1 MFVGPPT
8 KVCRTS
14 YKSTF
19 TYDPFVGGPTFIFV
33 GGPTNICRRS
43 YKQHEVL
50 QITVESWRRRVRDH
64 RWPPSI
70 RMSALLRLPERIP
83 PVGRRCSDDARS
95 SAGSRPC
102 CPRSSAS
109 SPEPAKPAHSLP
121 FPSARTDATR
131 SLTRGKRPGSLGS
144 PSSAASPPRGS
155 ITSGGRKLPPPYR
168 RRDGPAA
175 RRHLDVDDR
184 PVGGHALDDRGG
196 GERDQ

>member
-121 FPSARTDATR
+121 SPSARTELADPRQAPRLARLAVVRCFPAAGQHHLGR
-131 SLTRGKRPGSLGS
+131 SQVTTAVPPSRRPRR
-144 PSSAASPPRGS
+144 PPAS
-155 ITSGGRKLPPPYR
+155 R
-168 RRDGPAA
+168 RRRPS
-175 RRHLDVDDR
+175 RRWSR
-184 PVGGHALDDRGG
+184 P
-196 GERDQ
+196 